1 MSTIWYILMLSSLV
15 VMLFSSPSLVINTM
29 IDESMNIVS
38 LCINLL
44 AIYSVWLGILE
55 IVDKSGLG
63 EKLANLLAPIIK
75 KLFKIENKEQIKYI
89 SLNLSANLLGLGN
102 AATPSGIK
110 AIKSMDKDLPKTR
123 FAMLLLLII
132 NSTGIQLIPTT
143 IIGLRISANSH
154 NASDIILPTLFSSF
168 FATFVCV
175 LIFMLFNKF
184 KKEKNG

>member
-1 MSTIWYILMLSSLV
+1 MILSLSILIVSCPQLILSTMMETSSNV
-15 VMLFSSPSLVINTM
+15 
-29 IDESMNIVS
+29 VS

-55 IVDKSGLG
+55 IVEETGIS
-63 EKLANLLAPIIK
+63 EKIANLLTPFIK
-75 KLFKIENKEQIKYI
+75 RIFKINNKEQIKYI

-123 FAMLLLLII
+123 FAMLMLLVI

-143 IIGLRISANSH
+143 IIGLRI
-154 NASDIILPTLFSSF
+154 NAGSLFATDIIFPTFLASVISSF
-168 FATFVCV
+168 LFLHIVVLDNPNKTTFH
-175 LIFMLFNKF
+175 
-184 KKEKNG
+184 